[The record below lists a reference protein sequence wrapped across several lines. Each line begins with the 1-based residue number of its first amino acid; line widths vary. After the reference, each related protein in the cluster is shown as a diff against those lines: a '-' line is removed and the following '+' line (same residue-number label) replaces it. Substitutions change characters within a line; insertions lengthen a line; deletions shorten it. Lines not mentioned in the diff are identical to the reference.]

1 VSFIVVIAVVFGAL
15 FGMAFL
21 TKRRL
26 GVLGLALAAGALI
39 SELWVGDLTP
49 LVAKAGIEIISPPLE
64 SVVATVLML
73 TPAALLFISGPTYH
87 GMRSRV
93 MGSLLF
99 ALLAIFLMLDIFE
112 SAVVIEGVGQTIF
125 TGLKDWQM
133 LGTTVILIFAV
144 LEGLGI
150 RTPKPALPAKH

>member
-1 VSFIVVIAVVFGAL
+1 MSFIIVAAIVFGAL
-15 FGMAFL
+15 FGLAFL

-49 LVAKAGIEIISPPLE
+49 LVAQAGIEIIRPPLE
-64 SVVATVLML
+64 SVVATVLLL
-73 TPAALLFISGPTYH
+73 TPAALLFISGPTYR
-87 GMRSRV
+87 GMRSRA

-112 SAVVIEGVGQTIF
+112 SAVIIDGIGQTIF
-125 TGLKDWQM
+125 TWLQQWQP
-133 LGTTVILIFAV
+133 LGTTIILIFAV

-150 RTPKPALPAKH
+150 RTPKPEKLGKH

>member
-1 VSFIVVIAVVFGAL
+1 MNFIMVLAVVFGAL
-15 FGMAFL
+15 FGLAFL

-49 LVAKAGIEIISPPLE
+49 LVAQAGIEIIRPPLE
-64 SVVATVLML
+64 SVVAAVLLL

-87 GMRSRV
+87 GMRGRV
-93 MGSLLF
+93 IGSLLF

-112 SAVVIEGVGQTIF
+112 SAVIIEGVGQAVF
-125 TGLKDWQM
+125 AGLDDWKA
-133 LGTTVILIFAV
+133 LGTTTILILAI

-150 RTPKPALPAKH
+150 RTPKPEKLAKH

>member
-1 VSFIVVIAVVFGAL
+1 MSFVVVLAVVFGAL

-49 LVAKAGIEIISPPLE
+49 LVAQAGIEIIRPPLE
-64 SVVATVLML
+64 SVVATALLV

-93 MGSLLF
+93 TGAFLF
-99 ALLAIFLMLDIFE
+99 ALLAVFLMLDIFE
-112 SAVVIEGVGQTIF
+112 SAVVIEGIGQTIF
-125 TGLKDWQM
+125 MSLNDWQA
-133 LGTTVILIFAV
+133 LGTTTILILAI
-144 LEGLGI
+144 LEALGI